1 MYSEEQVKKMIQN
14 ALSSGQMK
22 DVKVFED
29 IVDKDGHA
37 RFIEGDIDLAATT
50 PEGVTKVYGKWSL
63 SGSHLMIVLAGVIAD
78 GTTIGGAI
86 WAKVNMPSWIINK
99 IYPIFSNRIVYKA
112 DSLYADDQTSQ
123 NTTIGLIKE
132 SNEITIRNLA
142 NVTLTKERMFRYA
155 FDLLIDN
162 E

>member
-1 MYSEEQVKKMIQN
+1 MRRMYSEEQVKKMIQN

-99 IYPIFSNRIVYKA
+99 IYPIFSNKVVQLFCFLIIVFLFII
-112 DSLYADDQTSQ
+112 SVMS
-123 NTTIGLIKE
+123 TIMLQFHI
-132 SNEITIRNLA
+132 
-142 NVTLTKERMFRYA
+142 
-155 FDLLIDN
+155 
-162 E
+162 